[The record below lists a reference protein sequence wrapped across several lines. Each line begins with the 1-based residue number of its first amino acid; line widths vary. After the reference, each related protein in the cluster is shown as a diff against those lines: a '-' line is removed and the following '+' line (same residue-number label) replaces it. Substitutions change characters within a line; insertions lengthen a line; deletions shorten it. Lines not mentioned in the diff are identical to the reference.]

1 MAPTDDQNE
10 VEKIIVRQDGPYKV
24 IGNIPLVSKI
34 QVVSEFGEP
43 LAWKKE
49 GEFETEEEYRL
60 CRCGESETMP
70 FCDGRHS
77 EIGFDGTETAPT
89 GLSSERRITYPGSG
103 IIAIHFDTALCCE
116 SGFCG
121 NRSTKVEK
129 MAEKTDDIQV
139 STQVIG
145 MIEHCPSGA
154 LTYQFEGE
162 EADNEVDLP
171 RQIAFT
177 TEITSEGPIRGPFWV
192 TGGILIE
199 RADGKPFER
208 RSRVTLCNCGHSRS
222 KPLCDGSH
230 RTFPTR
236 K

>member
-1 MAPTDDQNE
+1 MSAKDEQNE

-34 QVVSEFGEP
+34 QVVSKFGEP

-49 GEFETEEEYRL
+49 GELETEEGYRL
-60 CRCGESETMP
+60 CRCGHSETMP

-77 EIGFDGTETAPT
+77 DIGFDGTETAPIDLT
-89 GLSSERRITYPGSG
+89 SERRIAYPGSR

-121 NRSTKVEK
+121 NRATKVEK

-162 EADNEVDLP
+162 EGDNEVDLP

-208 RSRVTLCNCGHSRS
+208 RNRVTLCNCGHSRS

-230 RTFPTR
+230 RLHPTR